1 MNSLNNNAVIFG
13 GASGIGWATAR
24 ILMEHGARVTIADVR
39 TPAALNDSSLLYVDC
54 DVRDAEQVSEAVRQ
68 ATEVGPLDWLVYSTG
83 IQHYGSVVS
92 TTVEEYDLVQSVNA
106 RGAFLACRAAI
117 PVMRS
122 GGAIV
127 LVSSVQALACQE
139 GVAAYAASKGT
150 LEALTRA
157 MAVDHAKDNIR
168 VNSVLPGTV
177 DTPMV
182 RSSAERFSG
191 ANGLEQT
198 LQQWGNHHP
207 LGRVAHA
214 NEIANL
220 IAFLLSE
227 KASFITGASYNAD
240 GGLLAQL
247 AVRLHRKRCG
257 DQAAHIGFE
266 REE

>member
-1 MNSLNNNAVIFG
+1 MGSQNNNALIFG

-24 ILMEHGARVTIADVR
+24 VLMELGTRVAIADVR
-39 TPAALNDSSLLYVDC
+39 KPPELESSSALYIEC
-54 DVRDAEQVSEAVRQ
+54 DVRDEVQVSDTVWRAAQEK
-68 ATEVGPLDWLVYSTG
+68 PIDWLVYSTG

-92 TTVEEYDLVQSVNA
+92 TPVEEYDRVQAINA
-106 RGAFLACRAAI
+106 RGAFLACHSAI
-117 PVMRS
+117 PLMRS

-168 VNSVLPGTV
+168 VNAVLPGTV

-191 ANGLEQT
+191 ANGLEKT
-198 LQQWGNHHP
+198 LQQWGDHHP

-214 NEIANL
+214 DEIANL

-227 KASFITGASYNAD
+227 KASFTTGASYRAD

-247 AVRLHRKRCG
+247 AVRL
-257 DQAAHIGFE
+257 
-266 REE
+266 

>member
-1 MNSLNNNAVIFG
+1 MQNSLGKNALIFG

-24 ILMEHGARVTIADVR
+24 AMIDEGARVTIADVR
-39 TPAALNDSSLLYVDC
+39 RPARWADEAARYIDC
-54 DVRDAEQVSEAVRQ
+54 DVCDAEQVSEAVRC
-68 ATEVGPLDWLVYSTG
+68 ATGDTPLDWLVYSTG

-92 TTVEEYDLVQSVNA
+92 TPIEEYDLVQAINA

-117 PVMRS
+117 PKMRN

-157 MAVDHAKDNIR
+157 MAVDHAKDKIR

-182 RSSAERFSG
+182 RSSAERFG
-191 ANGLEQT
+191 GTNGLEQT
-198 LQQWGNHHP
+198 LQQWGDNHP

-214 NEIANL
+214 EEIANL
-220 IAFLLSE
+220 IAFLLSD
-227 KASFITGASYNAD
+227 KASFITGASYRID

-247 AVRLHRKRCG
+247 TVRL
-257 DQAAHIGFE
+257 
-266 REE
+266 

>member
-1 MNSLNNNAVIFG
+1 MQNSLKNALIFG
-13 GASGIGWATAR
+13 GASGIGWATTR
-24 ILMEHGARVTIADVR
+24 ILMDHGVHVTIADVQQPSEDVSEPVQCI
-39 TPAALNDSSLLYVDC
+39 TC
-54 DVRDAEQVSEAVRQ
+54 DVRDPDQVSEAVHKAVERM
-68 ATEVGPLDWLVYSTG
+68 PLDWLVYSAG

-92 TTVEEYDLVQSVNA
+92 TPIEEYDLVQQINA

-117 PVMRS
+117 PKMRR

-168 VNSVLPGTV
+168 VNAVLPGTV

-182 RSSAERFSG
+182 RWSAERFGGASG
-191 ANGLEQT
+191 IEQT
-198 LQQWGNHHP
+198 LQRWGDNHP
-207 LGRVAHA
+207 MGRVASA
-214 NEIANL
+214 SEIANV
-220 IAFLLSE
+220 IAFLLSDE
-227 KASFITGASYNAD
+227 ASFMTGGSYRVD

-247 AVRLHRKRCG
+247 AVRL
-257 DQAAHIGFE
+257 
-266 REE
+266 

>member
-1 MNSLNNNAVIFG
+1 MQNSLGKNALIFG

-24 ILMEHGARVTIADVR
+24 TMIEEGARVTIADVR
-39 TPAALNDSSLLYVDC
+39 RPSGSVDEAARYIDC
-54 DVRDAEQVSEAVRQ
+54 DVRDAGQVSEAVRC
-68 ATEVGPLDWLVYSTG
+68 TTGDTPLDWLVYSTG

-92 TTVEEYDLVQSVNA
+92 TPIEEYDLVQAINA

-117 PVMRS
+117 PEMRN

-168 VNSVLPGTV
+168 VNAVLPGTV

-182 RSSAERFSG
+182 RSSAERFG
-191 ANGLEQT
+191 GTDGLEQT
-198 LQQWGNHHP
+198 LQQWGDNHP

-214 NEIANL
+214 EEIANL
-220 IAFLLSE
+220 ITFLVSD
-227 KASFITGASYNAD
+227 KASFITGASYRID

-247 AVRLHRKRCG
+247 TVRL
-257 DQAAHIGFE
+257 
-266 REE
+266 

>member
-1 MNSLNNNAVIFG
+1 MQNSLNKNLLIFG

-24 ILMEHGARVTIADVR
+24 IVMEHGARVTIADVR
-39 TPAALNDSSLLYVDC
+39 RPSGWENGSIGYIDC
-54 DVRDAEQVSEAVRQ
+54 DVRDEAQVCEAVRQ
-68 ATEVGPLDWLVYSTG
+68 ATGEALLDWLVYSAG

-92 TTVEEYDLVQSVNA
+92 TPVEEYDMVQATNA

-117 PVMRS
+117 PKMRK

-182 RSSAERFSG
+182 RSSAERFG
-191 ANGLEQT
+191 GTNELERT
-198 LQQWGNHHP
+198 LQQWGHNHP

-214 NEIANL
+214 EEIANL

-227 KASFITGASYNAD
+227 KASFITGASYRAD

-247 AVRLHRKRCG
+247 AVRL
-257 DQAAHIGFE
+257 
-266 REE
+266 

>member
-1 MNSLNNNAVIFG
+1 MDLLNKNVLIFG
-13 GASGIGWATAR
+13 GSSGIGWATAKA
-24 ILMEHGARVTIADVR
+24 LMDLGAQVAIADVS
-39 TPAALNDSSLLYVDC
+39 TPPEESEALYVSC
-54 DVRDAEQVSEAVRQ
+54 DVRDEAQVNEAVWRV
-68 ATEVGPLDWLVYSTG
+68 TESKPLDWLVYSTG
-83 IQHYGSVVS
+83 IQHYGSVV
-92 TTVEEYDLVQSVNA
+92 TTAVDEYDLVQAINA
-106 RGAFLACRAAI
+106 RGAFLACHTAI
-117 PVMRS
+117 PVMRN

-168 VNSVLPGTV
+168 VNAVLPGTV

-191 ANGLEQT
+191 ADGLEQT
-198 LQQWGNHHP
+198 LQQWGEDHP

-214 NEIANL
+214 DEIANL
-220 IAFLLSE
+220 ITFLLSE
-227 KASFITGASYNAD
+227 KASFITGASYRAD

-247 AVRLHRKRCG
+247 AVRL
-257 DQAAHIGFE
+257 
-266 REE
+266 

>member
-1 MNSLNNNAVIFG
+1 MQNSLNKNALIFG

-24 ILMEHGARVTIADVR
+24 LMMEQGGRVSIADVR
-39 TPAALNDSSLLYVDC
+39 RPNGSDEGSAQYIHC
-54 DVRDAEQVSEAVRQ
+54 DVREAEQVAEAVRRA
-68 ATEVGPLDWLVYSTG
+68 ATDVPLDWLVYSAG

-92 TTVEEYDLVQSVNA
+92 TSIEEYDMVQATNA

-117 PVMRS
+117 PEMRN

-168 VNSVLPGTV
+168 VNAVLPGTV

-182 RSSAERFSG
+182 RSSAERFG
-191 ANGLEQT
+191 GTNGLEQT
-198 LQQWGNHHP
+198 LQQWGENHP

-214 NEIANL
+214 DEIANL

-227 KASFITGASYNAD
+227 KASFITGASYRAD

-247 AVRLHRKRCG
+247 AVRL
-257 DQAAHIGFE
+257 
-266 REE
+266 